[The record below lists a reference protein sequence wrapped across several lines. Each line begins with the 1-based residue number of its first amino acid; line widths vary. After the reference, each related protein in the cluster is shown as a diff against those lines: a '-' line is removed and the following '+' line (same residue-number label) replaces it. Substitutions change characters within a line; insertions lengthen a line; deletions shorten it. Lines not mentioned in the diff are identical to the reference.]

1 MDSIKFLILLNGE
14 DKTESITSIK
24 EQDNLWHI
32 TFANTAKT
40 IPTNT
45 TKSSFLQIRKSTQS
59 QRSLVF
65 IMLNLPLFLKS
76 IAKYFLTMG
85 QQNC

>member
-32 TFANTAKT
+32 TFANTA
-40 IPTNT
+40 
-45 TKSSFLQIRKSTQS
+45 KSSFLQIRKSTQS